1 MTAVIYTNGNQE
13 CERLAMLLM
22 SMGGEF
28 LEYKLNNHFTQRSFE
43 AEFGSN
49 AEYPQVSIDTKHI
62 GGLKDVLH
70 YLKENHFLH
79 ESPELAASL

>member
-1 MTAVIYTNGNQE
+1 MTTVIYTNGNQE

-43 AEFGSN
+43 AEFGSE
-49 AEYPQVSIDTKHI
+49 ATYPQVSIDAKHI
-62 GGLKDVLH
+62 GSLKDVLH
-70 YLKENHFLH
+70 YLKENHLLH